1 MSCRRGSKRSIAWRA
16 RGPRASNSTSNVEQ
30 LFKIMD
36 DEVGLLEFVDRVAVT
51 HATQPDFTALYA
63 RLGILPDSD
72 PGALLPGERPINDG

>member
-1 MSCRRGSKRSIAWRA
+1 M
-16 RGPRASNSTSNVEQ
+16 
-30 LFKIMD
+30 KIID
-36 DEVGLLEFVDRVAVT
+36 DEVGLLESVDRVAVT